1 MAERLTGGRA
11 CLLSAIAATLTFG
24 CAPAPAADIG
34 LASFYGLE
42 HAGKRTASGRRFDP
56 AALTA
61 AHPSLPFGSKLRV
74 TNLANGR
81 QVVVEVSDRGPF
93 SRKRI
98 VDVSK
103 AAAQEL
109 GFVRQGVAK
118 VKLDPL

>member
-1 MAERLTGGRA
+1 MVERLTGPWG
-11 CLLSAIAATLTFG
+11 CLLSALVATLTFA

-34 LASFYGLE
+34 LASFYGSE
-42 HAGKRTASGRRFDP
+42 HAGKRTASGKRFDP

-61 AHPSLPFGSKLRV
+61 AHPTYPFGSKLRI
-74 TNLANGR
+74 TNLTNGR

-93 SRKRI
+93 SRRRI

-109 GFVRQGVAK
+109 DFVRQGVAK
-118 VKLDPL
+118 VKIDPL